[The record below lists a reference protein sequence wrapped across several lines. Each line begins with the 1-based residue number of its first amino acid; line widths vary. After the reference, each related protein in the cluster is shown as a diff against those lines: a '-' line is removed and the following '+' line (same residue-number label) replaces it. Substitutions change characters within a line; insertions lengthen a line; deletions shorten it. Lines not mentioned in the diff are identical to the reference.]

1 MFFVFVVK
9 RESLFSQYFLK
20 SLKEPFSP
28 KFTLTSCHNTT
39 EKKTLN
45 WRRGITRAMFT
56 IVQLLKLG
64 SRVDGHFWFKDDGDN
79 NLLYKSLLKKKDKG
93 IKTNFKKQIN

>member
-1 MFFVFVVK
+1 MGFIQKVSNMTKKNKPLQLSFVFCFLSAVK

-45 WRRGITRAMFT
+45 WRRGHYNYEW
-56 IVQLLKLG
+56 L
-64 SRVDGHFWFKDDGDN
+64 
-79 NLLYKSLLKKKDKG
+79 
-93 IKTNFKKQIN
+93 